1 MALHIVLVEPEIP
14 GNTGSIART
23 CAATGAQLH
32 LVGPLGFSLDDR
44 YLKRAGLDYW
54 PAVKLQTY
62 DSFDHLQEALA
73 GRRMFLIETNG
84 SRNYTDFEYGD
95 EDVFIFGKETI
106 GLSADILN
114 QYPDTCIRLP
124 MTGDVRSLNLSNA
137 VSVVV
142 YEAFRQLKFP
152 FMT

>member
-62 DSFDHLQEALA
+62 DSFNHLQEALA

-84 SRNYTDFEYGD
+84 SRHYTDFEYGD

-137 VSVVV
+137 VAVVV